1 MKRLLLALLL
11 ASSSS
16 SANTGSY
23 TAVYSCLMGGTPI
36 TPETCLLDST
46 MKITKGNT
54 SKVYTVDNFFEL
66 HMQMDQ
72 PVHNK
77 TRINLGNGPF
87 EINTR
92 NNTEGV
98 ILNIKVYDP
107 NGKLVFSDEAAQYGR
122 VSAGK

>member
-1 MKRLLLALLL
+1 MINKSNIFILLFVFSTHALA
-11 ASSSS
+11 
-16 SANTGSY
+16 GY
-23 TAVYSCLMGGTPI
+23 TAVYNCKMGDTKI

-46 MKITKGNT
+46 MKITKGNS

-66 HMQMDQ
+66 HMQMNQ
-72 PVHNK
+72 PVHNE

-98 ILNIKVYDP
+98 ILSIKVYDP

-122 VSAGK
+122 VRVSR